1 MAKIYELKIEQQDLL
16 DKLFWIPEGDE
27 EEVSIQRELDKIQGT
42 IERKLE
48 FLSGVLLEATAIK
61 NAKVDA
67 VRKMQIGIKT
77 AENAENRL
85 KAFILETM
93 SDFEIKKV
101 FGSMCNV
108 TLCAGRE
115 SLNYAEDF
123 DPVLLPSD
131 CYNIDIITEINPIAD
146 VIKEHINNGEEIPGV
161 SIIKKP
167 YLLVK

>member
-1 MAKIYELKIEQQDLL
+1 MAKIYELKAEQQDLL

-48 FLSGVLLEATAIK
+48 FLSSVLLEATAIK

-115 SLNYAEDF
+115 SLDYAEDF
-123 DPVLLPSD
+123 DPVLLPND
-131 CYNIDIITEINPIAD
+131 CYNIKTEIKPIAD